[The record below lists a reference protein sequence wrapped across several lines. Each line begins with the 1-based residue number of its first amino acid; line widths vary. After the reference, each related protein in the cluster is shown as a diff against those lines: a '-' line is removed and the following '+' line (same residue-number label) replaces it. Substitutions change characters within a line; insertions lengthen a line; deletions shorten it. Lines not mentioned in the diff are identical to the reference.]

1 MTGKGKTC
9 KENIIKTILA
19 GVLLVEEKKLEKNLR
34 KACGCQKFF
43 VTLPR

>member
-1 MTGKGKTC
+1 MIGKSKTC
-9 KENIIKTILA
+9 EENIMKSILD